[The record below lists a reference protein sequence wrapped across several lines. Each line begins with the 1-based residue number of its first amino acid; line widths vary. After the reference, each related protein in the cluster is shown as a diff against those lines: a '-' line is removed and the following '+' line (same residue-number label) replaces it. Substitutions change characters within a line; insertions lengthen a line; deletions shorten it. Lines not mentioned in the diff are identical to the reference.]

1 MKLARGLSAC
11 LVAAV
16 LATTPAAT
24 ASGGGAEVRKTGK
37 CSMSST
43 WKLKLK
49 KDDGRIETEFEV
61 DQNVVGDTWRVT
73 LKHNG
78 NRFFRD
84 RRTTKAPSGSFEVN
98 KSVNDAAGKDTISAR
113 ARNLSTDELCKAQA
127 SI

>member
-1 MKLARGLSAC
+1 
-11 LVAAV
+11 
-16 LATTPAAT
+16 
-24 ASGGGAEVRKTGK
+24 
-37 CSMSST
+37 MSST

-61 DQNVVGDTWRVT
+61 DQNVVGETWRVT